1 VTTLPLAAGP
11 SSATTPAGRAAGSVG
26 GTSEELQNKFSLVVL
41 TSQRARQLQNGARP
55 RVDPDGHKFP
65 WVARHEVMAGMISW
79 DVLPKPAQGQTPR

>member
-1 VTTLPLAAGP
+1 
-11 SSATTPAGRAAGSVG
+11 
-26 GTSEELQNKFSLVVL
+26 VL

-79 DVLPKPAQGQTPR
+79 DVTPKVVQAPIPR

>member
-1 VTTLPLAAGP
+1 MTTLPLAAGT
-11 SSATTPAGRAAGSVG
+11 SSGTTPAERAGPVV

>member
-1 VTTLPLAAGP
+1 MTTTSLAAGT
-11 SSATTPAGRAAGSVG
+11 SSDSTPAARAGSVA
-26 GTSEELQNKFSLVVL
+26 GTTEGLQNKFSLVVL

-79 DVLPKPAQGQTPR
+79 DVTPKAGQGQTPR

>member
-1 VTTLPLAAGP
+1 VTTPSPASGP
-11 SSATTPAGRAAGSVG
+11 SSDATPAGRAGSPG

-55 RVDPDGHKFP
+55 RVDPNGHKFP

>member
-1 VTTLPLAAGP
+1 MTTPPLATGP
-11 SSATTPAGRAAGSVG
+11 SNGPTPAGRAGSVG
-26 GTSEELQNKFSLVVL
+26 GTSDELQNKFSIVVL

-79 DVLPKPAQGQTPR
+79 DVMPKPGQGQPPR